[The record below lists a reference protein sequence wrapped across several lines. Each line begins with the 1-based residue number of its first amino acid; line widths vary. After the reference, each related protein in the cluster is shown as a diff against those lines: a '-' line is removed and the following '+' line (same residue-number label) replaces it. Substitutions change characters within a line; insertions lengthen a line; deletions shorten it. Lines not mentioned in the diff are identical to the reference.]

1 MISGQRPSR
10 HRLSLRRVQV
20 PNSLEAMTEILEAK
34 AALRRSSRQRR
45 REAASGGPRAASE
58 VCRRLL
64 ASLVIPVGST
74 VAGYWPLRDEM
85 DPLPV
90 LSALAARGQRL
101 CLPVVVGAGAALA
114 FRAWQPDAPL
124 EPAAFG
130 TRVPGPDC
138 PAVAPDILLVP
149 LLAFDRRGR
158 RLGYGGG
165 FYDRTLAALRGR
177 RAIVA
182 VGLAFAAQEA
192 AEVPVE
198 AGDEALDRI
207 VTEREVVT
215 PEPFAS
221 GRERA

>member
-1 MISGQRPSR
+1 MISGQRPLR
-10 HRLSLRRVQV
+10 HRLPSHPSFPGHPERM
-20 PNSLEAMTEILEAK
+20 SEIPEAK

-45 REAASGGPRAASE
+45 REAASGGRPAASE

-64 ASLVIPVGST
+64 ASLVIPADST

-85 DPLPV
+85 DPRPV

-101 CLPVVVGAGAALA
+101 CLPVVVEAGAALA

-215 PEPFAS
+215 PEPFAA